1 MLIRVF
7 LLLLL
12 FTPQVWANELDVMAP
27 ANLKLLIT
35 EISNL
40 FQQKN
45 PGWSI
50 EVAFMSPQEI
60 VEQIKAEAP
69 TDVLIVD
76 EYNLNLADLA
86 DKIGKPQELFRNELV
101 VIADEESEINWD
113 EMKKSAR
120 SDSEKLKRV
129 ALLPE
134 TTILGKQI
142 RDYLKKL
149 GFTQIPPEKINEVKH
164 MRGALEAVKSG
175 DVKWAIVYANE
186 AARSKKLKVLEKI
199 SASDIPSIVYVGA
212 VVKSSDRK
220 KIASEYLQIFQ
231 SRITR
236 TILENSGYKLPEI
249 AQKNSQPKT
258 QTQGKEKQSQ
268 SQPKT
273 QKRGKGKQPQPQTQ
287 TQSKEKN

>member
-12 FTPQVWANELDVMAP
+12 FTPQVWGNELDVMAP

-86 DKIGKPQELFRNELV
+86 EKIGKPQELFRNELV

-113 EMKKSAR
+113 EMKKSAG

-149 GFTQIPPEKINEVKH
+149 GFTQIPPEKINEVKR
-164 MRGALEAVKSG
+164 MRGVLEAVKSG

-186 AARSKKLKVLEKI
+186 AARVKKLKVLEKI
-199 SASDIPSIVYVGA
+199 SASDIPPIVYVGA

-236 TILENSGYKLPEI
+236 TILENSGYNLPEI
-249 AQKNSQPKT
+249 AEKNPQPKT

-268 SQPKT
+268 SQPQT
-273 QKRGKGKQPQPQTQ
+273 QKRGKGKQPQTQTQ